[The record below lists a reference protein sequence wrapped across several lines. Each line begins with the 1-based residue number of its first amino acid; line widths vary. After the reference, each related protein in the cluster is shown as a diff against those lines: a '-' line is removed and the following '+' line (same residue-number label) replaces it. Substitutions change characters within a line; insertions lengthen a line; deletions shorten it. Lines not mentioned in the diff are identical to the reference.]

1 MNKNNTSTFK
11 RLLGLFTV
19 YRWQLMMV
27 LLMTVLQVAFS
38 ILIPILLGRAVNMIV
53 GPGQVQFEPLKVIL
67 FQMAIVII
75 GNTIIQWLAPLL
87 YNRLVYTTTTALRQQ
102 VLEKLHHLPL
112 AYVDRVSTGD
122 LVSRVVTDVEQLND
136 GILMVFNQ
144 FFVRSE

>member
-75 GNTIIQWLAPLL
+75 G
-87 YNRLVYTTTTALRQQ
+87 
-102 VLEKLHHLPL
+102 K
-112 AYVDRVSTGD
+112 
-122 LVSRVVTDVEQLND
+122 
-136 GILMVFNQ
+136 
-144 FFVRSE
+144 